1 MLWHFTIRP
10 TEDFA
15 DVRTRVLA
23 HVERDPR
30 IVLWRRG
37 ALETLIFCPG
47 EQTAEL
53 QRRWI
58 AQGQPPSPS
67 LASVDLLEARG
78 RLRFNLE
85 CGPESRAMVAPFAA
99 WVLATFPASRVVE
112 EETQTDVTDRARSDP
127 AYLFE

>member
-15 DVRTRVLA
+15 AVRERVLA
-23 HVERDPR
+23 HVKPDPL

-47 EQTAEL
+47 EATAEL
-53 QRRWI
+53 QRKWI
-58 AQGQPPSPS
+58 AEGQPLSPS
-67 LASVDLLEARG
+67 LASVDLLTVRG

-85 CGPESRAMVAPFAA
+85 CSAESRAKAAPFAA
-99 WVLATFPASRVVE
+99 WALETFPGSRVVE
-112 EETQTDVTDRARSDP
+112 EETQTDVTDRALADP
-127 AYLFE
+127 AYLFG